1 MNNNEENGYIIYCPR
16 CGAEM
21 NSNSRYCMKC
31 GNLNS
36 DHEANKS
43 MQPYIKD
50 NENSYQ
56 VGSGQFISNNGIQT
70 SIGNNTGNRKLCFIV
85 NIIIYL
91 LIIGISFFVSFKSVN
106 YDIMMIRNT
115 SFPIIS
121 IIVSIMFLY
130 IYSVELIFMKINK
143 PWWTGLIPVYN
154 SMMLTDIL
162 FKNKWI
168 GLLVIVPVIGEIVL
182 LIIIYTIGK
191 RFKFNG
197 LLTVLLS
204 FIYMPVIGFGTSL
217 YQGRAFVDELDPI
230 DVEKNYKRKKN
241 FLSLIILFILVG
253 VGLLVWNNM
262 DKVEEGSDL
271 VGKSY
276 YTYAANKIVKKTRN
290 SVKNNK
296 VDCEGGTYNPDTGI
310 YYFFYTDLGDYIY
323 LPLYYQREAIEGY
336 VKVDN
341 NDGGKYYVSL
351 TDGELGIS
359 ETLSENI
366 DTDKVIKLSNL
377 MDRKSVNGIVCRI
390 K

>member
-1 MNNNEENGYIIYCPR
+1 MNNEDQGFKIYCPR

-36 DHEANKS
+36 DHEANKG

-50 NENSYQ
+50 NEEAYQ
-56 VGSGQFISNNGIQT
+56 VGSGQFISNNEIRT

-91 LIIGISFFVSFKSVN
+91 FIMVISFFITFKSVN
-106 YDIMMIRNT
+106 YDIMLIRNT

-121 IIVSIMFLY
+121 IIVSIVFLY
-130 IYSVELIFMKINK
+130 IYSVELIFMKVNK

-154 SMMLTDIL
+154 SMMLTEIL

-168 GLLVIVPVIGEIVL
+168 GLFTIIPIIGQIIMLV
-182 LIIIYTIGK
+182 IIYTLGK

-197 LLTVLLS
+197 LLTVILS
-204 FIYMPVIGFGTSL
+204 FIYMPVMGFGTSL
-217 YQGRAFVDELDPI
+217 YQGRVFVDELDPK
-230 DVEKNYKRKKN
+230 DVERNYKRKKT

-253 VGLLVWNNM
+253 VGLIVWNNI
-262 DKVEEGSDL
+262 DKVEEGSEII
-271 VGKSY
+271 GNSY
-276 YTYAANKIVKKTRN
+276 YTYAAKKIVKKTSN
-290 SVKNNK
+290 SIKDGK
-296 VDCEGGTYNPDTGI
+296 IECETGTYYSDSGI
-310 YYFFYTDLGDYIY
+310 YYFFYSDLGDYIY
-323 LPLYYQREAIEGY
+323 LPLYYQREPINGY

-341 NDGGKYYVSL
+341 NSGISKYYVSL
-351 TDGELGIS
+351 TDNKLGIKEIS
-359 ETLSENI
+359 SDEL
-366 DTDKVIKLSNL
+366 DTDKVVEWNDIL
-377 MDRKSVNGIVCRI
+377 DEKSVNGLVCRT